1 MNVTVGG
8 QHRVDVGFSQHD
20 NRPGSL
26 FQGVLS
32 SATSQMVRGKCYSLG
47 EGSGEGRKGVR
58 TLRQDGRRRAAARRG
73 CPPTLTPGAPR
84 SPRSRGPR
92 SIRSSRASSAVG
104 GCGGGRGSRVSLVQY
119 TQWGVPNT
127 KRQGC
132 SFEMGSTHCTNLSPA
147 PQSPTDSHLLKV
159 ACYLLISILILSKE
173 PYPMVL
179 ARSSQSISLASS
191 TLISYNL

>member
-32 SATSQMVRGKCYSLG
+32 SAPSQMVRGKCYSLG

-73 CPPTLTPGAPR
+73 CPHRSHPGSAAKPQEPRPTLHSLFSGIF
-84 SPRSRGPR
+84 G
-92 SIRSSRASSAVG
+92 G
-104 GCGGGRGSRVSLVQY
+104 GCGEGRGSRVSLVQY

-159 ACYLLISILILSKE
+159 ASYLLISMLILSKE

>member
-1 MNVTVGG
+1 MSMSAFPSTITVLG
-8 QHRVDVGFSQHD
+8 HFFRACC
-20 NRPGSL
+20 PL
-26 FQGVLS
+26 PPL
-32 SATSQMVRGKCYSLG
+32 KWLG
-47 EGSGEGRKGVR
+47 ESVAPSEKGAERDGRVTR

-73 CPPTLTPGAPR
+73 CPPALIPGAPR

-132 SFEMGSTHCTNLSPA
+132 SFEMGSTHCTNLGPA

-159 ACYLLISILILSKE
+159 ACYLLISMLILSKE

>member
-32 SATSQMVRGKCYSLG
+32 SAPSQMVRGKRYSLG
-47 EGSGEGRKGVR
+47 EGSGEGRKG
-58 TLRQDGRRRAAARRG
+58 DEDAAAGRAAAGGGEAGLPARSHPGSAAKPQEPR
-73 CPPTLTPGAPR
+73 PTLHSLFSG
-84 SPRSRGPR
+84 
-92 SIRSSRASSAVG
+92 IFG
-104 GCGGGRGSRVSLVQY
+104 GRCGGGRGSRVSLVQY

-159 ACYLLISILILSKE
+159 ACYLLISMLILSKE